1 MLKER
6 LVGVDEIGFGQQL
19 VPADMLH
26 ESLFDLQVADLVAP
40 LVVVEQAVEAYR
52 RAREDELPHL
62 DIGLDGPRRAEPD
75 QRELPFVGLLL
86 PGGEIDVGQ
95 RIELRDRDVDVADA
109 DARRE
114 HRHAFAFVG
123 AGHRF
128 EFTVCDFA
136 LFRIEMFR
144 HEGHAARIPDE
155 DHRIGQLLR
164 KQVQMENG
172 TVVVDNQFGSW
183 NRSHNSRF

>member
-1 MLKER
+1 MS
-6 LVGVDEIGFGQQL
+6 GW
-19 VPADMLH
+19 M
-26 ESLFDLQVADLVAP
+26 AP
-40 LVVVEQAVEAYR
+40 
-52 RAREDELPHL
+52 
-62 DIGLDGPRRAEPD
+62 DIAEPD

-128 EFTVCDFA
+128 ELTVCDFA

-144 HEGHAARIPDE
+144 YQGPRGGSPTRITVSANCS
-155 DHRIGQLLR
+155 GT
-164 KQVQMENG
+164 QVQMEK
-172 TVVVDNQFGSW
+172 W
-183 NRSHNSRF
+183 NRRR

>member
-1 MLKER
+1 MLEER

-26 ESLFDLQVADLVAP
+26 ESLFDLQIADLVAT
-40 LVVVEQAVEAYR
+40 LVVVEQTVEAYR

-62 DIGLDGPRRAEPD
+62 DIGLDGPRRAEPH
-75 QRELPFVGLLL
+75 QCELPFVGLLL

-114 HRHAFAFVG
+114 HCHAFAFVG

-183 NRSHNSRF
+183 NRSHNSCF